1 LKKNLNNF
9 ILVISRTVAYIPIVL
24 VKIYQIF
31 ISPFFPDSCRFIPT
45 CSSYSIEA
53 LKKHGIIKGV
63 WLTIRR
69 ISRCHPWGDHGYEP
83 VP

>member
-1 LKKNLNNF
+1 M
-9 ILVISRTVAYIPIVL
+9 RTLAYIPIVL

-31 ISPFFPDSCRFIPT
+31 VSPFFPNSCRFIPT

-53 LKKHGIIKGV
+53 LKKHGIIKGL

-69 ISRCHPWGDHGYEP
+69 ISRCHPWGDHGYDP